1 MSTVSLDFS
10 GASSGS
16 FENDKGTR
24 FTLAEIT
31 STLQVEGDFAEWLS
45 KKYFNMDENP
55 ILVLDFANTVTTGQR
70 KEVVDALAKYGE
82 KCPYLETAFK
92 FDSYSDIFKARDAV
106 HAEVPWAY
114 YSSKRVEDKD
124 RRYDIVPKVL
134 TSLIVIGK
142 KKQLEFDDVQFF
154 KIL

>member
-1 MSTVSLDFS
+1 M
-10 GASSGS
+10 
-16 FENDKGTR
+16 
-24 FTLAEIT
+24 
-31 STLQVEGDFAEWLS
+31 
-45 KKYFNMDENP
+45 
-55 ILVLDFANTVTTGQR
+55 
-70 KEVVDALAKYGE
+70 
-82 KCPYLETAFK
+82 ETAFK